1 MARIP
6 ERPRKNAR
14 LPGYDYSLPGPY
26 FVTIVSKDRELIFDD
41 LRLKAA
47 VEDAWQWLG
56 QTFRYAELDA
66 FVVMPNHVH
75 GVLLITDP
83 QEGRW
88 QAAPTGR
95 GSLKPLGGLVG
106 AFKTNATR
114 RVNETRGTPGLPV
127 WQRNY
132 YERVVRSES
141 ELNRIRDY
149 IRNNPLTWK
158 DDPENPGTCPVAR

>member
-1 MARIP
+1 M
-6 ERPRKNAR
+6 
-14 LPGYDYSLPGPY
+14 
-26 FVTIVSKDRELIFDD
+26 
-41 LRLKAA
+41 
-47 VEDAWQWLG
+47 
-56 QTFRYAELDA
+56 
-66 FVVMPNHVH
+66 
-75 GVLLITDP
+75 
-83 QEGRW
+83 
-88 QAAPTGR
+88 
-95 GSLKPLGGLVG
+95 KPLGGLVG

-158 DDPENPGTCPVAR
+158 DDPENPGTGPAAR